1 MRKVFMT
8 QKWKAPE
15 LESLVGIDASI
26 GAVRDF
32 SSRHLHSKLRFF
44 SQRILKC
51 FLYLVELHPKPKYV
65 HLILRKHTMLYM

>member
-15 LESLVGIDASI
+15 LESLVGIDVSI

-32 SSRHLHSKLRFF
+32 SSRHLHSN
-44 SQRILKC
+44 
-51 FLYLVELHPKPKYV
+51 
-65 HLILRKHTMLYM
+65 